1 MLKGHNIHSKRIE
14 LLRVG
19 EKMKRKGVNL
29 VLSFIGPIVL
39 IIILTMPIGPL
50 TGGLGIIQPIGGIFD
65 NGTPEPGDQVITLPG
80 LDAEVEVIID
90 HLGIPHIYAESTY
103 DAFMALGYMHAKD
116 RLFQVVM
123 QNAFAAGR
131 VSEIVGAYA
140 ASSDKFYRS
149 IGLARSAQ
157 DSLDWFEANAASD
170 PDIQEAINGIYAE
183 VEGANAYINSLTSA
197 TMPME
202 FKILGYTPELWAP
215 VDCFI
220 NAKMLAWGLA
230 GGLADFQRQWIR
242 QTLDN
247 DTLYEDLFSDV
258 MPYTIPIIQE
268 QVNLSL
274 AEYPLAP
281 GKLPLSSTPEESSS
295 IRLAEAAIIPQDKL
309 ESVIRMMNDV
319 IKPFGDLEFIG
330 SNNWAINGNKSST
343 GMPIVAGDP
352 HLGHQAPSVW
362 YEAHIVVPGVLDV
375 TGTTF
380 PGLPAVLI
388 GHNDHIAYSFTN
400 VGADV
405 NDVFVEQ
412 LNPANPDQYMYN
424 GQWRD
429 FTIHQEDIHTKE
441 GGVID
446 FNVKESVHGPC
457 IDSVWGTYGSD
468 SETNPNLAMNWT
480 VSGATHELVAMSLL
494 MKADDINEAIDAF
507 YWWDTAPQNCVFGDD
522 SGNIGMLVVGRFPIR
537 AGYTGEYPVIAL
549 NDSVGMVSWIP
560 YAHNPREVNPSR
572 GFVSSANQRTIAPGN
587 YAYDILGPQANG
599 YRGRRI
605 FHLLDVNN
613 DISVDD
619 MKRFQADVV
628 EVRAEVIVP
637 YIVDAWDAVGDGNTT
652 IADAADLLRN
662 WEYDMEPDLVAP
674 TIWMYLI
681 DALHYE
687 VFDEIRT
694 IDSSIPLSRTPIL
707 EELIVTDSNWY
718 LDDHT
723 TVPVESRNEILVQA
737 LISAIDR
744 LTAEWVNEPNWEYG
758 NRHVIE
764 IDHLAGFTTIG
775 NERPL
780 RGQNTLNVATNWRP
794 GSGPSTRLIADMS
807 NIEMSYMA
815 YPGGESGNIFSP
827 HFADIFEIWYSFD
840 EITEQHGYHI
850 LYFYSTADAFRTAD
864 TDGTLIERTIT
875 LVP

>member
-1 MLKGHNIHSKRIE
+1 
-14 LLRVG
+14 
-19 EKMKRKGVNL
+19 MKRKGVNL

-65 NGTPEPGDQVITLPG
+65 NGAPEPGDQVITLPG

-157 DSLDWFEANAASD
+157 DSLEWFEANAASD
-170 PDIQEAINGIYAE
+170 PDIQEALNGMYAE
-183 VEGANAYINSLTSA
+183 VAGANAYISSLTSA

-202 FKILGYTPELWAP
+202 FKVLGYTPEPWTV

-230 GGLADFQRQWIR
+230 GGLMDFERQWIR
-242 QTLDN
+242 NTLDN
-247 DTLYEDLFSDV
+247 DTLYNDLFPDI

-268 QVNLSL
+268 QYNLSL
-274 AEYPLAP
+274 AEYPLGP
-281 GKLPLSSTPEESSS
+281 GKVPLSLVPEKSSS
-295 IRLAEAAIIPQDKL
+295 ISLAEEAVIPQEKL
-309 ESVIRMMNDV
+309 EAMVNMMNE
-319 IKPFGDLEFIG
+319 IAQPFGDIEFVG
-330 SNNWAINGNKSST
+330 SNNWAINGSKSST

-405 NDVFVEQ
+405 NDIFVEQ

-424 GQWRD
+424 GEWRN
-429 FTIHQEDIHTKE
+429 FIIHQEDILTKE
-441 GGVID
+441 GDVIE
-446 FNVKESVHGPC
+446 FTVKESVHGPC
-457 IDSVWGTYGSD
+457 IDSVYSTYSSD
-468 SETNPNLAMNWT
+468 SETHPNLAMNWT
-480 VSGATHELVAMSLL
+480 ISGATHELVATSKL
-494 MKADDINEAIDAF
+494 MQADDVNEAIDAF
-507 YWWDTAPQNCVFGDD
+507 YWWDSAAQNCVFGDD
-522 SGNIGMLVVGRFPIR
+522 SGNIAMLVVGRFPIR
-537 AGYTGEYPVIAL
+537 VGYTGEYPVTAL
-549 NDSVGMVSWIP
+549 NDSIGMVSWVP
-560 YAHNPREVNPSR
+560 YAYNPREVNPSR

-605 FHLLDVNN
+605 FHLLDVND

-652 IADAADLLRN
+652 LADAVDLLRN

-681 DALHYE
+681 DALHHE

-707 EELIVTDSNWY
+707 EELIVTDGTWY

-840 EITEQHGYHI
+840 EVTEQHGYHI
-850 LYFYSTADAFRTAD
+850 LYFYSTADAFRAAD

-875 LVP
+875 FVK

>member
-1 MLKGHNIHSKRIE
+1 
-14 LLRVG
+14 
-19 EKMKRKGVNL
+19 MKRKVVNL
-29 VLSFIGPIVL
+29 ALSFIGPIAL
-39 IIILTMPIGPL
+39 IVILTMPIGPL

-65 NGTPEPGDQVITLPG
+65 NGAPEPGDQRIALPG
-80 LDAEVEVIID
+80 LNAEVEVIID
-90 HLGIPHIYAESTY
+90 HLGVPHIYAESTY
-103 DAFMALGYMHAKD
+103 DAMMALGYMHAKD

-131 VSEIVGAYA
+131 ISEIVGSARA
-140 ASSDKFYRS
+140 GAVSSDMYFRA

-157 DSLDWFEANAASD
+157 DTLDWFEANAASD
-170 PDIQEAINGIYAE
+170 PDIQEGLDNIYAE

-197 TMPME
+197 TMPIE
-202 FKILGYTPELWAP
+202 FKILGYTPELWTP

-230 GGLADFQRQWIR
+230 GGLADFNRQWIR
-242 QTLDN
+242 QTLEN
-247 DTLYEDLFSDV
+247 DTLYNDLFPDV
-258 MPYTIPIIQE
+258 MPYTVPIIQE

-274 AEYPLAP
+274 AEYPLGP
-281 GKLPLSSTPEESSS
+281 GKIPVAAIPEQSSS
-295 IRLAEAAIIPQDKL
+295 ITLAEEAIISQDKL
-309 ESVIRMMNDV
+309 EAVIRMMTEV
-319 IKPFGDLEFIG
+319 VKPFGDMEFVG
-330 SNNWAINGNKSST
+330 SNNWAINGSKSST

-352 HLGHQAPSVW
+352 HLEHQAPSVW
-362 YEAHIVVPGVLDV
+362 YEAHIVVPGILDV

-412 LNPANPDQYMYN
+412 LNPANSDQYMYN
-424 GQWRD
+424 GEWRN
-429 FTIHQEDIHTKE
+429 FTIHQENIHTKE
-441 GGVID
+441 GDVIP
-446 FNVKESVHGPC
+446 FTVKESIHGPC
-457 IDSVWGTYGSD
+457 IDSVWNTYGSD
-468 SETNPNLAMNWT
+468 AESEPNLAMNWT
-480 VSGATHELVAMSLL
+480 ISGVTHEMIATALL
-494 MKADDINEAIDAF
+494 MKADNISDAIDAL
-507 YWWDTAPQNCVFGDD
+507 YWWDTAAQNCVLGDD

-537 AGYTGEYPVIAL
+537 AGYTGEYPVTAL
-549 NDSVGMVSWIP
+549 NDSVGMVSYVP

-587 YAYDILGPQANG
+587 YAYDILGPQADG

-605 FHLLDVNN
+605 YHLLDVND

-637 YIVDAWDAVGDGNTT
+637 YVVDAWDAAGDGNTT
-652 IADAADLLRN
+652 IANAVDLLRV

-681 DALHYE
+681 NALHYE
-687 VFDEIRT
+687 IFDEIRT
-694 IDSSIPLSRTPIL
+694 IDSSVPLSRNPIL
-707 EELIVTDSNWY
+707 EELIVTDNVWY

-723 TVPVESRNEILVQA
+723 SVPVESRDEILVRA
-737 LISAIDR
+737 LISAINQ
-744 LTAEWVNEPNWEYG
+744 LTAEWIDEPNWEYG

-775 NERPL
+775 GERPL
-780 RGQNTLNVATNWRP
+780 RGQKTLNVAGGWRP

-807 NIEMSYMA
+807 NIQMSYMA
-815 YPGGESGNIFSP
+815 YPGGQSGNIFSP

-840 EITEQHGYHI
+840 EVTEHHGYHI
-850 LYFYSTADAFRTAD
+850 LYFYSTADAFRAAD
-864 TDGTLIERTIT
+864 TDDTLIERTIT
-875 LVP
+875 FVP